1 MSEAAYH
8 EIIDYLYIGS
18 ARALESS
25 DQFSMIVNCTI
36 DIPFPKNCANC
47 IRIPVHDDPA
57 ECARLIT
64 LVNSTQVLAKMH
76 ESILE
81 KRPVLVH
88 CFAGQQRS
96 CAIVALYLI
105 TYYHMTPDQT
115 IAHIKRKRR
124 IAFFGQVNFAAA
136 FVYFYARTGGKYYET

>member
-25 DQFSMIVNCTI
+25 DRFSMIVNCTP

-57 ECARLIT
+57 ECAKLIS
-64 LVNSTQVLAKMH
+64 LVDSTQVLAKMH

-81 KRPVLVH
+81 KKPVLVH

-105 TYYHMTPDQT
+105 LYYHMTPYQA

-124 IAFFGQVNFAAA
+124 IAFFGHVNFAAA
-136 FVYFYARTGGKYYET
+136 FVYFYARTGGKIL

>member
-8 EIIDYLYIGS
+8 EIVEYLHVGS
-18 ARALESS
+18 ARALQSS
-25 DQFSMIVNCTI
+25 DNFSMIVNCTTDDMI
-36 DIPFPKNCANC
+36 RFPKNCTNC
-47 IRIPVHDDPA
+47 IRIPVHDDPD
-57 ECARLIT
+57 ECNKMISLID
-64 LVNSTQVLAKMH
+64 STQVLAKMH

-81 KRPVLVH
+81 KKPVLVH

-105 TYYHMTPDQT
+105 RYHTMTPDQA

-136 FVYFYARTGGKYYET
+136 IVYFYAREKIIPT